1 MKALNLLLRGLKS
14 SIQKLEKIFFKSLLC
29 EEKASSFVKDNMN
42 QWPVIVFNLKNITFS
57 SKAPTQT
64 EIRTVFLETVIQK
77 TFEQYDYALFIQMV
91 KAA

>member
-1 MKALNLLLRGLKS
+1 
-14 SIQKLEKIFFKSLLC
+14 
-29 EEKASSFVKDNMN
+29 MN